1 MEQSN
6 KQKSKHPTLINWRG
20 MAVGILGCIAFIF
33 LVAEPAEDAAN
44 WTLSLLGSQAIGYAF
59 GAASVILF
67 NRWEKRGYF
76 PE

>member
-1 MEQSN
+1 MKQSN
-6 KQKSKHPTLINWRG
+6 NTSKQKQSPFNWRG
-20 MAVGILGCIAFIF
+20 TIVGILGCIAFIF
-33 LVAEPAEDAAN
+33 LIAEPAEDAAN